1 MNQSEYVDS
10 IESFMNKTKS
20 QFKFELLQKVHHVGY
35 QLNGTILRRLYAEDP
50 ESEAI
55 LYDVAL
61 PGRDTRVIVDVSGAF
76 LIEGH
81 VKEE

>member
-20 QFKFELLQKVHHVGY
+20 QFKFELLQKVYHIGY
-35 QLNGTILRRLYAEDP
+35 QLNGMISRRLYAEDP
-50 ESEAI
+50 DSSAI

-61 PGRDTRVIVDVSGAF
+61 PGRETRVIADVSGEF